1 MKILALISRSLI
13 YTRDEVIAVSWD
25 REKLIDCARL
35 EWLHLDT
42 ARLRLRGNAFIDDA
56 HQATIEET
64 EYLT

>member
-25 REKLIDCARL
+25 REKLIHCAQL

-42 ARLRLRGNAFIDDA
+42 ARLRAEGNAMIDED